1 MNLEGGEGPEMVP
14 SNGHLFHLETISLQ
28 VHVELG
34 DFLQAHVLHHPLH
47 EIEGAGERAA
57 LVILA

>member
-34 DFLQAHVLHHPLH
+34 DFLPLVLHHPLH
-47 EIEGAGERAA
+47 EIEGGEGAA
-57 LVILA
+57 FRLVIQA

>member
-34 DFLQAHVLHHPLH
+34 DFLQAHVLHHPLQ
-47 EIEGAGERAA
+47 EIEGEAGPA

>member
-1 MNLEGGEGPEMVP
+1 MVLMVI
-14 SNGHLFHLETISLQ
+14 NGHLFHLLHNTISLQ

-34 DFLQAHVLHHPLH
+34 DFLQAHVLHHPLQ
-47 EIEGAGERAA
+47 EIEGEAGAA

>member
-1 MNLEGGEGPEMVP
+1 MVP
-14 SNGHLFHLETISLQ
+14 MVPNGHLFHLLHNTISLQ